1 MDGQKTPFVREL
13 GSSDR
18 KVRDKALESLT
29 KFVQSRTDLTLVDLL
44 KLWKGLFY
52 CFYHSDRPLTQ
63 QALARALSYSLVPSL
78 PQATLH
84 RFLRAFWITIGRD
97 YHSLDRIRL
106 DKYLMLIRCYV
117 GVAFE
122 VLLKN
127 KTSTKNADGKKRK
140 REDAA
145 KQSRGKK
152 QKKQAEAE
160 TVEDEEEKDN
170 AEDAEAKFPD
180 LAAYISI
187 IEEGP
192 LCPLNYDEDQAPDEG
207 DPNYVPMPH
216 GPDGLRYHLI
226 DIWVD
231 ELEKVLEFEEVAG
244 DEDEETPKRKIK
256 GDVPIELILRP
267 LEKLRAESAY
277 KPVRTRAAEALEDER
292 LFEWGVRTRKSE
304 EDDDSEEEWGGFE

>member
-13 GSSDR
+13 GSSER
-18 KVRDKALESLT
+18 KVRDKALNSLT
-29 KFVQSRTDLTLVDLL
+29 QFVRSRTDLTLIDLL

-78 PQATLH
+78 PRQTLH

-97 YHSLDRIRL
+97 FHALDRIRL
-106 DKYLMLIRCYV
+106 DKYLMLIRFYV
-117 GVAFE
+117 GVALE

-127 KTSTKNADGKKRK
+127 EASTKSDGKKRK
-140 REDAA
+140 RGDGA
-145 KQSRGKK
+145 KGRGKK
-152 QKKQAEAE
+152 QKKQD
-160 TVEDEEEKDN
+160 EDEDETEAADEEGDS
-170 AEDAEAKFPD
+170 AEDLEARYPD
-180 LAAYISI
+180 LAAYIAI

-192 LCPLNYDEDQAPDEG
+192 LCPLNYDEDQDKEES

-226 DIWVD
+226 DIWID
-231 ELEKVLEFEEVAG
+231 ELEKVLEFEEVETEG
-244 DEDEETPKRKIK
+244 EETPKRKIK
-256 GDVPIELILRP
+256 GDVPMELILRP

-277 KPVRTRAAEALEDER
+277 KPVRTRAAEALQDER
-292 LFEWGVRTRKSE
+292 LFEWGVRTREVEE
-304 EDDDSEEEWGGFE
+304 EDDEDEEEWGGFE

>member
-106 DKYLMLIRCYV
+106 DKYLMLIRFYV

-122 VLLKN
+122 VLVKN
-127 KTSTKNADGKKRK
+127 KSSTKNDDGKKRK

-145 KQSRGKK
+145 KGRGKK
-152 QKKQAEAE
+152 QKKQVEVETAAEN
-160 TVEDEEEKDN
+160 EEKDS

-192 LCPLNYDEDQAPDEG
+192 LCPLNYDEDQDKDEG

-226 DIWVD
+226 DIWID

-244 DEDEETPKRKIK
+244 DDEEETPKRKIK
-256 GDVPIELILRP
+256 GDVPMELILRP

-292 LFEWGVRTRKSE
+292 LFEWGVRTRKA
-304 EDDDSEEEWGGFE
+304 EDEDDSEEEWGGFD

>member
-18 KVRDKALESLT
+18 KARDKALDSLT

-63 QALARALSYSLVPSL
+63 QALARALSYSLVPSP
-78 PQATLH
+78 PQETLH

-106 DKYLMLIRCYV
+106 DKYLMLIRFYV

-122 VLLKN
+122 VLVKD

-145 KQSRGKK
+145 KQGRGKK

-160 TVEDEEEKDN
+160 TVEDKEEKDS
-170 AEDAEAKFPD
+170 AEDDEARFPD

-216 GPDGLRYHLI
+216 GPDGLRYHLV

-244 DEDEETPKRKIK
+244 DEDETPKRKIK
-256 GDVPIELILRP
+256 GDVPMELILRP

-292 LFEWGVRTRKSE
+292 LVEWGVRTRKAD

>member
-29 KFVQSRTDLTLVDLL
+29 QFLRSRTDLTLIDLL
-44 KLWKGLFY
+44 KLWKGLFF

-63 QALARALSYSLVPSL
+63 QALARALSYSLVPTL
-78 PQATLH
+78 PKETLH

-97 YHSLDRIRL
+97 FHSLDRLRL
-106 DKYLMLIRCYV
+106 DKYLFLIRCYV

-122 VLLKN
+122 LLVKN
-127 KTSTKNADGKKRK
+127 PSTKPDGKKRK

-145 KQSRGKK
+145 KQGPGKK
-152 QKKQAEAE
+152 QKKQTQAEAE
-160 TVEDEEEKDN
+160 PATEDDKTND
-170 AEDAEAKFPD
+170 EDDEAKFPD

-192 LCPLNYDEDQAPDEG
+192 LCPLNYDPDQPKDEG
-207 DPNYVPMPH
+207 DPNFVPMPH
-216 GPDGLRYHLI
+216 GPDGLRYHLV

-231 ELEKVLEFEEVAG
+231 ELEKVLEFEEEG
-244 DEDEETPKRKIK
+244 GEEAPKRKIK
-256 GDVPIELILRP
+256 GEIPMELILRP
-267 LEKLRAESAY
+267 LEKLRTESPY
-277 KPVRTRAAEALEDER
+277 KPVRTRAAEALDDDR
-292 LFEWGVRTRKSE
+292 LVEWGVRTRESE
-304 EDDDSEEEWGGFE
+304 EDDSEEEEWGGFGDE

>member
-1 MDGQKTPFVREL
+1 MDGPKTPFVREL

-18 KVRDKALESLT
+18 KVRDKALDSLT
-29 KFVQSRTDLTLVDLL
+29 QFVRARTDLTLVDLL

-78 PQATLH
+78 PKETLH

-97 YHSLDRIRL
+97 YHALDRIRL

-122 VLLKN
+122 IFVKN
-127 KTSTKNADGKKRK
+127 KPSKSDGKKRK

-145 KQSRGKK
+145 KQGRGKK

-160 TVEDEEEKDN
+160 AVEEKNDTN
-170 AEDAEAKFPD
+170 AEDVEAKFPD

-192 LCPLNYDEDQAPDEG
+192 LCPLNYDEDQDKDEG

-226 DIWVD
+226 DIWID
-231 ELEKVLEFEEVAG
+231 ELEKVLEFEEEAG
-244 DEDEETPKRKIK
+244 DEDDEAPKRKIK
-256 GDVPIELILRP
+256 GDVPMELILRP
-267 LEKLRAESAY
+267 LEKLRAESPY

-292 LFEWGVRTRKSE
+292 LFEWGIRTKEVE
-304 EDDDSEEEWGGFE
+304 EDEDSEEEWGGFE

>member
-1 MDGQKTPFVREL
+1 MTTKTNLLL
-13 GSSDR
+13 G
-18 KVRDKALESLT
+18 
-29 KFVQSRTDLTLVDLL
+29 
-44 KLWKGLFY
+44 
-52 CFYHSDRPLTQ
+52 FYHSDRPLTQ

-78 PQATLH
+78 PQETLH

-106 DKYLMLIRCYV
+106 DKYLMLIRFYV

-122 VLLKN
+122 VLVKN

-145 KQSRGKK
+145 KQGRGKK
-152 QKKQAEAE
+152 QKKQAEAQ
-160 TVEDEEEKDN
+160 TIEDEEEKDS
-170 AEDAEAKFPD
+170 AEDDEAKFPD

-244 DEDEETPKRKIK
+244 DEDETPKRKIK
-256 GDVPIELILRP
+256 SDVPMELILRP

-292 LFEWGVRTRKSE
+292 LVEWGVRTRKAD

>member
-18 KVRDKALESLT
+18 KVRDKAVDSLT
-29 KFVQSRTDLTLVDLL
+29 QFVRSRTDLTLVDLL

-97 YHSLDRIRL
+97 YHALDRIRL
-106 DKYLMLIRCYV
+106 DKYLMLIRFYV

-122 VLLKN
+122 IFQ
-127 KTSTKNADGKKRK
+127 SRRQKRK

-145 KQSRGKK
+145 KGRGKK
-152 QKKQAEAE
+152 QKKQEKAE
-160 TVEDEEEKDN
+160 VEDEQKDG
-170 AEDAEAKFPD
+170 AEDLEAKFPD

-192 LCPLNYDEDQAPDEG
+192 LCPLNYDEDQPKDEG

-226 DIWVD
+226 DIWID
-231 ELEKVLEFEEVAG
+231 ELEKVLEFEEVG
-244 DEDEETPKRKIK
+244 DEETPKRKIK
-256 GDVPIELILRP
+256 GDVPMELILRP

-292 LFEWGVRTRKSE
+292 LFEWGIRTREVE
-304 EDDDSEEEWGGFE
+304 EEESEEEWGGFE

>member
-63 QALARALSYSLVPSL
+63 QALARALSYTLVPSL

-106 DKYLMLIRCYV
+106 DKYLMLIRFYV

-122 VLLKN
+122 VLVKN
-127 KTSTKNADGKKRK
+127 KSSKKDDGKKRK

-145 KQSRGKK
+145 KQGRGKK

-160 TVEDEEEKDN
+160 TVAEDEEKDS
-170 AEDAEAKFPD
+170 AEDEEAKFPD

-192 LCPLNYDEDQAPDEG
+192 LCPLNYDEDQNRDEG

-226 DIWVD
+226 DIWID

-244 DEDEETPKRKIK
+244 DDEEETPKRKIK
-256 GDVPIELILRP
+256 GDVPMELILRP

-292 LFEWGVRTRKSE
+292 LFEWGVRTRKVE
-304 EDDDSEEEWGGFE
+304 DEDDSDEEWGGFD

>member
-1 MDGQKTPFVREL
+1 MPNPSDDKTN
-13 GSSDR
+13 
-18 KVRDKALESLT
+18 
-29 KFVQSRTDLTLVDLL
+29 LL
-44 KLWKGLFY
+44 PG
-52 CFYHSDRPLTQ
+52 FYHSDRPLTQ

-78 PQATLH
+78 PQETLH

-106 DKYLMLIRCYV
+106 DKYLMLIRFYV

-122 VLLKN
+122 VLVKN
-127 KTSTKNADGKKRK
+127 KTSTKKADGKKRK

-145 KQSRGKK
+145 KQGRGKK
-152 QKKQAEAE
+152 QKKQAEAQ
-160 TVEDEEEKDN
+160 TVEVEEEKDS
-170 AEDAEAKFPD
+170 AEDDEAKFPD

-231 ELEKVLEFEEVAG
+231 ELEKVLEFEVAG
-244 DEDEETPKRKIK
+244 DEDETPKRKIK
-256 GDVPIELILRP
+256 GDVPMELILRP

-292 LFEWGVRTRKSE
+292 LIEWGVRTRKAD